1 MTVSFIRAVILYI
14 AVMSAVRIMGK
25 RQIGELQP
33 SELVI
38 TIILGDLASVP
49 MQNTGIPLL
58 NGIVPI
64 VTLVA
69 LEVGISVLSMKS
81 KRVRRILS
89 GKPSV
94 IIRDGEIDYK
104 ELKYLRFSADDLME
118 ELRGKDIINI
128 DDVQLAIVDTN
139 GEVCIVPKAGKRPL
153 TPDDIGLAPPEEEL
167 WYTLVSDGK
176 IISANLKKIGKSE
189 KWLQGEVKK
198 QNSDIKNILIAAATK
213 SGTLTIKEK

>member
-14 AVMSAVRIMGK
+14 AVMAAVRIMGK

-58 NGIVPI
+58 NVIVPI

>member
-14 AVMSAVRIMGK
+14 AVMAVVRIMGK

>member
-1 MTVSFIRAVILYI
+1 MTVSFIRAIILYI
-14 AVMSAVRIMGK
+14 AVMAAVRIMGK

-64 VTLVA
+64 ITLVVM
-69 LEVGISVLSMKS
+69 EVGISVLSMKS

-89 GKPSV
+89 GRPSV
-94 IIRDGEIDYK
+94 IIRDGEVDYR

-118 ELRGKDIINI
+118 ELRGKDIVNI

-213 SGTLTIKEK
+213 RGTLTIKEK

>member
-14 AVMSAVRIMGK
+14 AVMAAVRIMGK

-64 VTLVA
+64 ITLVV

-89 GKPSV
+89 GRPSV
-94 IIRDGEIDYK
+94 IIRDGEVDYR

-118 ELRGKDIINI
+118 ELRGKDIVNI

>member
-1 MTVSFIRAVILYI
+1 MTVSFIRAIILYI
-14 AVMSAVRIMGK
+14 AVMAAVRIMGK

-64 VTLVA
+64 ITLVV

-89 GKPSV
+89 GRPSV
-94 IIRDGEIDYK
+94 IIRDGEVDYR

-118 ELRGKDIINI
+118 ELRGKDIVNI

-153 TPDDIGLAPPEEEL
+153 TPDDIGLTPPEEEL

>member
-14 AVMSAVRIMGK
+14 AVMAAVRIMGK

-153 TPDDIGLAPPEEEL
+153 TPDDIGLAPLEEEL

>member
-14 AVMSAVRIMGK
+14 AVMVAVRIMGK

-94 IIRDGEIDYK
+94 IIRDGDIDYK